1 MKSNNQHK
9 KNNSET
15 YQKFINQISLMT
27 KNEHQDQQNRQTFKN
42 NNFTQDK
49 QEININ
55 QNIQRSN
62 EKNDFR
68 EKQRQIYEKMNQHLL
83 NKKRNVDWNQNP
95 NYNNDNKN
103 IFINRNEID
112 KNKVFYDREGGFPL
126 DAGRNGLIVQT
137 LNEQNKQNHYQ
148 NQIQNINMQNS
159 IQILP
164 PNNATNSNIN
174 QRNIKININGNN
186 SFKTN
191 IQNRDDQIN
200 RYMCHQIKI
209 NSNSNNHINNDFQKN
224 ILENSS
230 NNYNY
235 SNSNNNNR
243 NEDMINSNDIKRENS
258 NTEKKSSGIASSLLY
273 GLIFGSFG
281 TLLLWCKNPRVREY
295 LINCYQNINVESILN
310 FLKLFLHPKDL
321 IKSLGSNMV
330 SFKEI
335 LKESL
340 NYIYR
345 FIEDY
350 SDIWRLLGIIVMIY
364 ALWLFIKLI
373 INKMFKK
380 KGKNK
385 NQNQRGNNIQSNH

>member
-1 MKSNNQHK
+1 
-9 KNNSET
+9 
-15 YQKFINQISLMT
+15 MT

-126 DAGRNGLIVQT
+126 DDGRNGLILQT
-137 LNEQNKQNHYQ
+137 LNEQNKQNKQNHYQ
-148 NQIQNINMQNS
+148 NQSQNINMQNS

-164 PNNATNSNIN
+164 PNNATSSNIN
-174 QRNIKININGNN
+174 QRNININNNGNN

-209 NSNSNNHINNDFQKN
+209 NSNSINHMKNDFQKN

-235 SNSNNNNR
+235 SNSNNNYR
-243 NEDMINSNDIKRENS
+243 NEDMINSNEIKGENS
-258 NTEKKSSGIASSLLY
+258 NSEKKSSGIASSLLY

-281 TLLLWCKNPRVREY
+281 TILLWCKNPRVREY
-295 LINCYQNINVESILN
+295 LMNCYQNINVESILN
-310 FLKLFLHPKDL
+310 FLKLFLHPIDL
-321 IKSLGSNMV
+321 IKSLGSNMD

-385 NQNQRGNNIQSNH
+385 NLNQRGNNIQSNH

>member
-1 MKSNNQHK
+1 MKSNNEHK

-83 NKKRNVDWNQNP
+83 NKKRNVDWNQNQ
-95 NYNNDNKN
+95 NYNNDN

-174 QRNIKININGNN
+174 QRNIKINNNGNN

-295 LINCYQNINVESILN
+295 LMNCYQNINVESILN
-310 FLKLFLHPKDL
+310 FLNLFLHPIDL
-321 IKSLGSNMV
+321 IKSLGSNMD

-340 NYIYR
+340 NYLYR

>member
-1 MKSNNQHK
+1 MKSNNEHK

-83 NKKRNVDWNQNP
+83 NKKRNVDWNQNQ
-95 NYNNDNKN
+95 NYNNDN

-191 IQNRDDQIN
+191 IQKRDGQNN
-200 RYMCHQIKI
+200 RYMRHQIKI

-243 NEDMINSNDIKRENS
+243 NEDMINSNDIKGENS
-258 NTEKKSSGIASSLLY
+258 NSEKKSSGIASSLLY

-295 LINCYQNINVESILN
+295 LMNCNQNINVESILN
-310 FLKLFLHPKDL
+310 FLNLFLHPIDL
-321 IKSLGSNMV
+321 IKSLGSNMD

-340 NYIYR
+340 NYLYR

>member
-1 MKSNNQHK
+1 MKSNNEHK

-42 NNFTQDK
+42 NNFTQNK

-83 NKKRNVDWNQNP
+83 NKKRNVDWNQNQ
-95 NYNNDNKN
+95 NYNNDN

-148 NQIQNINMQNS
+148 NQSQNINMQNS
-159 IQILP
+159 IEILP
-164 PNNATNSNIN
+164 PNNATNRNIN
-174 QRNIKININGNN
+174 QRNININNNGNN

-191 IQNRDDQIN
+191 IQKRDGQNN
-200 RYMCHQIKI
+200 RYMRHQIKI

-243 NEDMINSNDIKRENS
+243 NEDMINSNDIKGENS
-258 NTEKKSSGIASSLLY
+258 NSEKKSSGIASSLLY

-295 LINCYQNINVESILN
+295 LMNCYQNINVESILN
-310 FLKLFLHPKDL
+310 FLNLFLHPIDL
-321 IKSLGSNMV
+321 IKSLGSNMD

-340 NYIYR
+340 NYLYR